1 LRIMTVLGTRPEII
15 RLSLIIKLLDDH
27 AEHIFVDTGQNYD
40 TRLSDLFFREL
51 NVRQPDVSMGIRGS
65 GFGDQ
70 VAQILSRGEQLLLEK
85 RPERI
90 LILGDTNS
98 GLISI
103 VARRLGIPVY
113 HMEAGNRCCDLRVPE
128 ETNRR
133 VIDHVSSVLMP
144 YTNRSRENLLHEG
157 IAGRDI
163 FVTGNPI
170 YEVLQHFADPITSST
185 VLARLGIKENGYFLV
200 TMHRAENVDVESRFR
215 SVIDALELLHERYR
229 LPIVLSLHPR
239 TKSKAEQFGIDLAVS
254 CLTVLEPFGFF
265 DFIRL
270 ERSAFCVLSDSGT
283 VQEEACIMGV
293 PNVTIRDV
301 TERPETLECG
311 SNVLAGADPQ
321 SIVNMV
327 SIVTR
332 ENRRWQPPAEYLA
345 PHVADTV
352 VRIVL
357 GYRDAGGNAAPA
369 SASPQIPASERVQ
382 RLQPD
387 SNRAPAFPRFPAI
400 DVGRATIRHR

>member
-1 LRIMTVLGTRPEII
+1 MKIMTVLGTRPEII
-15 RLSLIIKLLDDH
+15 RLSLLIKLLDEHADH
-27 AEHIFVDTGQNYD
+27 TFVDTGQNYD
-40 TRLSDLFFREL
+40 TRLSEIFFREL
-51 NVRQPDVSMGIRGS
+51 NVRQPDVSMGNRS
-65 GFGDQ
+65 SSFGDQ
-70 VAQILSRGEQLLLEK
+70 VAQILSRGEQLILEK
-85 RPERI
+85 RPERM

-113 HMEAGNRCCDLRVPE
+113 HMEAGNRCYDLRVPE
-128 ETNRR
+128 ENNRR

-144 YTNRSRENLLHEG
+144 YTNRGRENLLREG
-157 IAGRDI
+157 IAGQDI

-170 YEVLQHFADPITSST
+170 YEVLQHFADPIAAST
-185 VLARLGIKENGYFLV
+185 VLARLGIKEKKYFLV

-215 SVIDALELLHERYR
+215 SVINALELVHERYR
-229 LPIVLSLHPR
+229 LPIIFSLHPR
-239 TKSKAEQFGIDLAVS
+239 TESKAEHFGVNLAAS
-254 CLTVLEPFGFF
+254 SLTVLEPFGFF

-311 SNVLAGADPQ
+311 SNVLAGADTQ
-321 SIVNMV
+321 TIVNMV
-327 SIVTR
+327 SIVTH
-332 ENRRWQPPAEYLA
+332 ENRRWQPPSEYLA

-352 VRIVL
+352 AGIVL
-357 GYRDAGGNAAPA
+357 GYRDFGGNSALA
-369 SASPQIPASERVQ
+369 SASPQTPASEGVQ